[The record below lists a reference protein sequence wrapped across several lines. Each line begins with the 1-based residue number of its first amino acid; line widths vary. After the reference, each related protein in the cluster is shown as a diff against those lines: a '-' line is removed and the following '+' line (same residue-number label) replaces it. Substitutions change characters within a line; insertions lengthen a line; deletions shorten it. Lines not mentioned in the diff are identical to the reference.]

1 MSLNPTEYNLSS
13 LTHTSTVPN
22 TYLPCLSKAD
32 KSSTSPSLLVLSEFV
47 VAALACSNTHWIIVL
62 RQAQFETTAAEAE
75 RNAPN
80 RAVAQEVEQNAEQ
93 VQGVAKQAALAA
105 HVSPE

>member
-1 MSLNPTEYNLSS
+1 
-13 LTHTSTVPN
+13 
-22 TYLPCLSKAD
+22 
-32 KSSTSPSLLVLSEFV
+32 VLSEFV
-47 VAALACSNTHWIIVL
+47 VAALACSNAHWITVL

-93 VQGVAKQAALAA
+93 AQGVARQAALAA
-105 HVSPE
+105 HVSPEYCTLYHADTNLIVNGVRNDW